1 MATCG
6 LTIFNAFGGVPLA
19 PNPGPGFFERGG
31 AWISIRQIA
40 QCALDCTRMRRIVR
54 IAHMQTDR
62 QKQDRWTDTP
72 METQHCKKMNRQ
84 ISLPASERR
93 MEMREKGREKD
104 QRRREIREDE
114 RPDKMSDQTR
124 VYKRETRQ
132 RGETR

>member
-1 MATCG
+1 MPPPK
-6 LTIFNAFGGVPLA
+6 FNAFGGVPLA
-19 PNPGPGFFERGG
+19 PNPKPGFFERGG
-31 AWISIRQIA
+31 AWISIRKIT